1 MMPKKHRA
9 RWRGT
14 RPTFFALTHH
24 PREDVACR
32 EAPWSGDRASGEL
45 SLFLVQGICHESR
58 VTMGPAQVRREQS
71 LIASAATLTRKHQN
85 LARSKPAS

>member
-58 VTMGPAQVRREQS
+58 VTVGPAQVRRDVS
-71 LIASAATLTRKHQN
+71 N
-85 LARSKPAS
+85 P